1 MDFWAKEGLSTLVH
15 NPAIQH
21 PSRIFCLCN
30 KLASTKVIP
39 VESILLKRS
48 AADLE
53 DCQRGLRF
61 LGCLIFNLNEEL
73 SGLDISNKGTLKL
86 MNFQAIVP

>member
-53 DCQRGLRF
+53 DCQRGLHF